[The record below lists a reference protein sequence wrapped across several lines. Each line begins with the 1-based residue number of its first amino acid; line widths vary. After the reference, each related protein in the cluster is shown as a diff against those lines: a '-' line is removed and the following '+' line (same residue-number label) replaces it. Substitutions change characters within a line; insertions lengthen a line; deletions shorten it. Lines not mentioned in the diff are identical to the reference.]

1 MNEQRV
7 VNAKVV
13 GNKGNIWNKILL
25 AIVLVC
31 VGAAGM
37 YAVMKLNPGTTVVNK
52 LEKEVT
58 VNENGIADAVEKVYN
73 SVVVVENYRSNKLQA
88 TGTGFIFKKDGNK
101 YYTNNL
107 ENIEIHKKNSD
118 DLVSD
123 VEVISLG
130 YNLFKRFGL
139 EDIELSIN
147 CNEEVLNLLEALEI
161 YCINDIESNE
171 LTWNYIYED
180 VIVGVGCKNNNEINI
195 KINIE
200 TLINEVINI
209 IRDNA
214 LDMNID
220 VCIIG
225 VSEEESYHA
234 LKIAQEL
241 RMNNINVVLNEKV
254 NSKFNINL
262 DDETLSKGIVSI
274 KDNYTNEE
282 IKLDEADILEYVLGN
297 I

>member
-1 MNEQRV
+1 M
-7 VNAKVV
+7 
-13 GNKGNIWNKILL
+13 ILCGKKARL
-25 AIVLVC
+25 YNCLIEI
-31 VGAAGM
+31 
-37 YAVMKLNPGTTVVNK
+37 LNQHMDN
-52 LEKEVT
+52 
-58 VNENGIADAVEKVYN
+58 YN
-73 SVVVVENYRSNKLQA
+73 YE
-88 TGTGFIFKKDGNK
+88 FIIGKKDSNK

-139 EDIELSIN
+139 EDIELSIS

-161 YCINDIESNE
+161 YCISDIESNE
-171 LTWNYIYED
+171 LNWNYIYED

-200 TLINEVINI
+200 TLINEVMNI

>member
-1 MNEQRV
+1 M
-7 VNAKVV
+7 
-13 GNKGNIWNKILL
+13 ILCGKKARL
-25 AIVLVC
+25 YNCLIEI
-31 VGAAGM
+31 
-37 YAVMKLNPGTTVVNK
+37 LNQHMDN
-52 LEKEVT
+52 
-58 VNENGIADAVEKVYN
+58 YN
-73 SVVVVENYRSNKLQA
+73 YE
-88 TGTGFIFKKDGNK
+88 FIIGKKDRNK

-139 EDIELSIN
+139 EDIELSIS

-161 YCINDIESNE
+161 YCISDIESNE
-171 LTWNYIYED
+171 LNWNYIYED

-200 TLINEVINI
+200 TLINEVMNI

-241 RMNNINVVLNEKV
+241 RMNN
-254 NSKFNINL
+254 
-262 DDETLSKGIVSI
+262 T
-274 KDNYTNEE
+274 DNYQ
-282 IKLDEADILEYVLGN
+282 KCLGQFHLN
-297 I
+297 R

>member
-1 MNEQRV
+1 M
-7 VNAKVV
+7 
-13 GNKGNIWNKILL
+13 ILCGKKARL
-25 AIVLVC
+25 YNCLIEI
-31 VGAAGM
+31 
-37 YAVMKLNPGTTVVNK
+37 LNQHMDN
-52 LEKEVT
+52 
-58 VNENGIADAVEKVYN
+58 YN
-73 SVVVVENYRSNKLQA
+73 YE
-88 TGTGFIFKKDGNK
+88 FIIGKNDGNK

-107 ENIEIHKKNSD
+107 ENIEIHKINSD

-139 EDIELSIN
+139 EDIELSIS
-147 CNEEVLNLLEALEI
+147 CNEVVLNLLEALEI

>member
-1 MNEQRV
+1 MILCGKKARLYNCLIEILNQHMD
-7 VNAKVV
+7 NY
-13 GNKGNIWNKILL
+13 NYEFNI
-25 AIVLVC
+25 
-31 VGAAGM
+31 G
-37 YAVMKLNPGTTVVNK
+37 
-52 LEKEVT
+52 
-58 VNENGIADAVEKVYN
+58 
-73 SVVVVENYRSNKLQA
+73 
-88 TGTGFIFKKDGNK
+88 KKDGNK

-118 DLVSD
+118 YLVSD

-200 TLINEVINI
+200 TLINEVMNI
-209 IRDNA
+209 IIDNA

-220 VCIIG
+220 VCTIG

-282 IKLDEADILEYVLGN
+282 FKLDEADILEYVLGN

>member
-1 MNEQRV
+1 M
-7 VNAKVV
+7 
-13 GNKGNIWNKILL
+13 ILCGKKARL
-25 AIVLVC
+25 YNCLIEI
-31 VGAAGM
+31 
-37 YAVMKLNPGTTVVNK
+37 LNQHMDN
-52 LEKEVT
+52 
-58 VNENGIADAVEKVYN
+58 YN
-73 SVVVVENYRSNKLQA
+73 YE
-88 TGTGFIFKKDGNK
+88 FIIGKKDANK

-139 EDIELSIN
+139 DDIELSIS

-171 LTWNYIYED
+171 LNWNYIYED

-200 TLINEVINI
+200 TLINEVMNI

>member
-1 MNEQRV
+1 M
-7 VNAKVV
+7 
-13 GNKGNIWNKILL
+13 ILCGKKARL
-25 AIVLVC
+25 YNCLIEI
-31 VGAAGM
+31 
-37 YAVMKLNPGTTVVNK
+37 LNQHMDN
-52 LEKEVT
+52 
-58 VNENGIADAVEKVYN
+58 YN
-73 SVVVVENYRSNKLQA
+73 YE
-88 TGTGFIFKKDGNK
+88 FIIGKQDGNK

-139 EDIELSIN
+139 EDIELSIS

-171 LTWNYIYED
+171 LNWNYIYED

-200 TLINEVINI
+200 ILINEVMNI

>member
-1 MNEQRV
+1 M
-7 VNAKVV
+7 
-13 GNKGNIWNKILL
+13 ILCGKKARL
-25 AIVLVC
+25 YNCLIEI
-31 VGAAGM
+31 
-37 YAVMKLNPGTTVVNK
+37 LNQHMDN
-52 LEKEVT
+52 
-58 VNENGIADAVEKVYN
+58 YN
-73 SVVVVENYRSNKLQA
+73 YE
-88 TGTGFIFKKDGNK
+88 FIIGKQDGNK

-107 ENIEIHKKNSD
+107 ENIEIYKKNSD

-139 EDIELSIN
+139 EDIELSIS

-171 LTWNYIYED
+171 LNWNYIYED

-254 NSKFNINL
+254 NSKSNINL

>member
-1 MNEQRV
+1 M
-7 VNAKVV
+7 
-13 GNKGNIWNKILL
+13 ILCGKKARL
-25 AIVLVC
+25 YNCLIEI
-31 VGAAGM
+31 
-37 YAVMKLNPGTTVVNK
+37 LNQHMDN
-52 LEKEVT
+52 
-58 VNENGIADAVEKVYN
+58 YN
-73 SVVVVENYRSNKLQA
+73 YE
-88 TGTGFIFKKDGNK
+88 FIIGKKDRNK

-139 EDIELSIN
+139 EDIELSIS

-161 YCINDIESNE
+161 YCISDIESNE
-171 LTWNYIYED
+171 LNWNYIYED

-200 TLINEVINI
+200 TLINEVMNI

>member
-1 MNEQRV
+1 M
-7 VNAKVV
+7 
-13 GNKGNIWNKILL
+13 ILCGKKARL
-25 AIVLVC
+25 YNCLIEI
-31 VGAAGM
+31 
-37 YAVMKLNPGTTVVNK
+37 LNQHMDN
-52 LEKEVT
+52 
-58 VNENGIADAVEKVYN
+58 YN
-73 SVVVVENYRSNKLQA
+73 YE
-88 TGTGFIFKKDGNK
+88 FIIGKQDGNK

-171 LTWNYIYED
+171 LNWNYIYED

-200 TLINEVINI
+200 ILINEVMNI

>member
-1 MNEQRV
+1 M
-7 VNAKVV
+7 
-13 GNKGNIWNKILL
+13 ILCGKKARL
-25 AIVLVC
+25 YNCLIEI
-31 VGAAGM
+31 
-37 YAVMKLNPGTTVVNK
+37 LNQHMDN
-52 LEKEVT
+52 
-58 VNENGIADAVEKVYN
+58 YN
-73 SVVVVENYRSNKLQA
+73 YE
-88 TGTGFIFKKDGNK
+88 FIIGKQDGNK

-123 VEVISLG
+123 VEAISLG

-139 EDIELSIN
+139 EDIELSIS

-171 LTWNYIYED
+171 LNWNYIYED

-200 TLINEVINI
+200 TLINEVVNI

>member
-1 MNEQRV
+1 MV
-7 VNAKVV
+7 I
-13 GNKGNIWNKILL
+13 NIILIIWKIL
-25 AIVLVC
+25 
-31 VGAAGM
+31 
-37 YAVMKLNPGTTVVNK
+37 K
-52 LEKEVT
+52 
-58 VNENGIADAVEKVYN
+58 
-73 SVVVVENYRSNKLQA
+73 
-88 TGTGFIFKKDGNK
+88 FI
-101 YYTNNL
+101 
-107 ENIEIHKKNSD
+107 KKNSD

-139 EDIELSIN
+139 DDIELRIS

-200 TLINEVINI
+200 ILINEVMNI

>member
-1 MNEQRV
+1 M
-7 VNAKVV
+7 
-13 GNKGNIWNKILL
+13 ILCGKKARL
-25 AIVLVC
+25 YNCLIEI
-31 VGAAGM
+31 
-37 YAVMKLNPGTTVVNK
+37 LNQHMDN
-52 LEKEVT
+52 
-58 VNENGIADAVEKVYN
+58 YN
-73 SVVVVENYRSNKLQA
+73 YE
-88 TGTGFIFKKDGNK
+88 FIIGKKDRNK

-139 EDIELSIN
+139 DDIELSIS

-171 LTWNYIYED
+171 LNWNYIYED

-200 TLINEVINI
+200 TLINEVMNI

-225 VSEEESYHA
+225 ISEEESYHA

>member
-1 MNEQRV
+1 M
-7 VNAKVV
+7 
-13 GNKGNIWNKILL
+13 ILCGKKARL
-25 AIVLVC
+25 YNCLIEI
-31 VGAAGM
+31 
-37 YAVMKLNPGTTVVNK
+37 LNQHMDN
-52 LEKEVT
+52 
-58 VNENGIADAVEKVYN
+58 YN
-73 SVVVVENYRSNKLQA
+73 YE
-88 TGTGFIFKKDGNK
+88 FIIGKKDGNK

-200 TLINEVINI
+200 TLINEVMNI

-282 IKLDEADILEYVLGN
+282 IKLDGADILEYVLGN

>member
-1 MNEQRV
+1 MNHS
-7 VNAKVV
+7 
-13 GNKGNIWNKILL
+13 
-25 AIVLVC
+25 
-31 VGAAGM
+31 
-37 YAVMKLNPGTTVVNK
+37 
-52 LEKEVT
+52 
-58 VNENGIADAVEKVYN
+58 D
-73 SVVVVENYRSNKLQA
+73 
-88 TGTGFIFKKDGNK
+88 
-101 YYTNNL
+101 
-107 ENIEIHKKNSD
+107 IEIHKKNSD

-139 EDIELSIN
+139 EDIELSIS

-171 LTWNYIYED
+171 LNWNYIYED

-200 TLINEVINI
+200 ILINEVMNI

>member
-1 MNEQRV
+1 M
-7 VNAKVV
+7 
-13 GNKGNIWNKILL
+13 ILCGKKARL
-25 AIVLVC
+25 YNCLIEI
-31 VGAAGM
+31 
-37 YAVMKLNPGTTVVNK
+37 LNQHMDN
-52 LEKEVT
+52 
-58 VNENGIADAVEKVYN
+58 YN
-73 SVVVVENYRSNKLQA
+73 YE
-88 TGTGFIFKKDGNK
+88 FIIGKKDGNK
-101 YYTNNL
+101 YYANNL
-107 ENIEIHKKNSD
+107 ENIEIHKINSD

-200 TLINEVINI
+200 ILINEVMNI

>member
-1 MNEQRV
+1 M
-7 VNAKVV
+7 
-13 GNKGNIWNKILL
+13 ILCGKKARL
-25 AIVLVC
+25 YNCLIEI
-31 VGAAGM
+31 
-37 YAVMKLNPGTTVVNK
+37 LNQHMDN
-52 LEKEVT
+52 
-58 VNENGIADAVEKVYN
+58 YN
-73 SVVVVENYRSNKLQA
+73 YE
-88 TGTGFIFKKDGNK
+88 FIIG
-101 YYTNNL
+101 
-107 ENIEIHKKNSD
+107 NIEIHKKNSD

-139 EDIELSIN
+139 EDIELSIS

-161 YCINDIESNE
+161 YCINDNESNE
-171 LTWNYIYED
+171 LNWNYIYED

-200 TLINEVINI
+200 TLINEVMNI

>member
-1 MNEQRV
+1 M
-7 VNAKVV
+7 
-13 GNKGNIWNKILL
+13 ILCGKKARL
-25 AIVLVC
+25 YNCLIEI
-31 VGAAGM
+31 
-37 YAVMKLNPGTTVVNK
+37 LNQHMDN
-52 LEKEVT
+52 
-58 VNENGIADAVEKVYN
+58 YN
-73 SVVVVENYRSNKLQA
+73 YE
-88 TGTGFIFKKDGNK
+88 FIIGKKDANK

-139 EDIELSIN
+139 EDIELSIS

-171 LTWNYIYED
+171 LNWNYIYED
-180 VIVGVGCKNNNEINI
+180 VIVGVGCKNNNNKINI

-200 TLINEVINI
+200 TLINEVMNI

-214 LDMNID
+214 LNMNID

>member
-1 MNEQRV
+1 M
-7 VNAKVV
+7 
-13 GNKGNIWNKILL
+13 ILCGKKARL
-25 AIVLVC
+25 YNCLIEI
-31 VGAAGM
+31 
-37 YAVMKLNPGTTVVNK
+37 LNQHMDN
-52 LEKEVT
+52 
-58 VNENGIADAVEKVYN
+58 YN
-73 SVVVVENYRSNKLQA
+73 YE
-88 TGTGFIFKKDGNK
+88 FIIGKKDGYK

-139 EDIELSIN
+139 DDIELSIS

>member
-1 MNEQRV
+1 M
-7 VNAKVV
+7 
-13 GNKGNIWNKILL
+13 ILCGKKARL
-25 AIVLVC
+25 YNCLIEI
-31 VGAAGM
+31 
-37 YAVMKLNPGTTVVNK
+37 LNQHMDN
-52 LEKEVT
+52 
-58 VNENGIADAVEKVYN
+58 YN
-73 SVVVVENYRSNKLQA
+73 YE
-88 TGTGFIFKKDGNK
+88 FIIGKQDGNK

-139 EDIELSIN
+139 EDIELSIS
-147 CNEEVLNLLEALEI
+147 CNEVVLNLLEALEI

-200 TLINEVINI
+200 TLINEVMNI

>member
-1 MNEQRV
+1 M
-7 VNAKVV
+7 
-13 GNKGNIWNKILL
+13 ILCGKKARL
-25 AIVLVC
+25 YNCLIEI
-31 VGAAGM
+31 
-37 YAVMKLNPGTTVVNK
+37 LNQHMDN
-52 LEKEVT
+52 
-58 VNENGIADAVEKVYN
+58 YN
-73 SVVVVENYRSNKLQA
+73 YE
-88 TGTGFIFKKDGNK
+88 FIIGKQDGNK

-118 DLVSD
+118 ELVSD

-139 EDIELSIN
+139 DDIELSIS

-200 TLINEVINI
+200 TLINEVMNI

-262 DDETLSKGIVSI
+262 NDETLSKGIVSI

>member
-1 MNEQRV
+1 
-7 VNAKVV
+7 
-13 GNKGNIWNKILL
+13 
-25 AIVLVC
+25 
-31 VGAAGM
+31 
-37 YAVMKLNPGTTVVNK
+37 MKLHGK
-52 LEKEVT
+52 KARL
-58 VNENGIADAVEKVYN
+58 YN
-73 SVVVVENYRSNKLQA
+73 YLIEILNQHMDNYNYEFVLGES
-88 TGTGFIFKKDGNK
+88 DSNK

-107 ENIEIHKKNSD
+107 ENIEIYLKDSN
-118 DLVSD
+118 DLTSD
-123 VEVISLG
+123 VEAISMG

-139 EDIELSIN
+139 EDIELNIN
-147 CNEEVLNLLEALEI
+147 NDNEINNLLNILEI
-161 YCINDIESNE
+161 YCINNIEDE
-171 LTWNYIYED
+171 QLTWNYVYDD
-180 VIVGVGCKNNNEINI
+180 VIIGNGCKSSNQICI

-200 TLINEVINI
+200 ILVDVVYKI

-234 LKIAQEL
+234 LKKAQEL

-262 DDETLSKGIVSI
+262 DDENLSKGIVSI

>member
-1 MNEQRV
+1 M
-7 VNAKVV
+7 
-13 GNKGNIWNKILL
+13 
-25 AIVLVC
+25 
-31 VGAAGM
+31 
-37 YAVMKLNPGTTVVNK
+37 
-52 LEKEVT
+52 
-58 VNENGIADAVEKVYN
+58 
-73 SVVVVENYRSNKLQA
+73 
-88 TGTGFIFKKDGNK
+88 
-101 YYTNNL
+101 

-139 EDIELSIN
+139 DDIELSIS

-171 LTWNYIYED
+171 LNWNYIYED

-200 TLINEVINI
+200 TLINEVMNI

>member
-1 MNEQRV
+1 M
-7 VNAKVV
+7 
-13 GNKGNIWNKILL
+13 ILCGKKARL
-25 AIVLVC
+25 YNCLIEI
-31 VGAAGM
+31 
-37 YAVMKLNPGTTVVNK
+37 LNQHMDN
-52 LEKEVT
+52 
-58 VNENGIADAVEKVYN
+58 YN
-73 SVVVVENYRSNKLQA
+73 YE
-88 TGTGFIFKKDGNK
+88 FIIGKKDSNK

-139 EDIELSIN
+139 EDIELSIS
-147 CNEEVLNLLEALEI
+147 CNEEVLNILEALEI
-161 YCINDIESNE
+161 YCISDIESNE
-171 LTWNYIYED
+171 LNWNYIYED

-200 TLINEVINI
+200 TLINEVMNI

>member
-1 MNEQRV
+1 M
-7 VNAKVV
+7 
-13 GNKGNIWNKILL
+13 ILCGKKARL
-25 AIVLVC
+25 YNCLIEI
-31 VGAAGM
+31 
-37 YAVMKLNPGTTVVNK
+37 LNQHMDN
-52 LEKEVT
+52 
-58 VNENGIADAVEKVYN
+58 YN
-73 SVVVVENYRSNKLQA
+73 YE
-88 TGTGFIFKKDGNK
+88 FIIGKQDGNK

-171 LTWNYIYED
+171 LNWNYIYED

-200 TLINEVINI
+200 TLINEVVNI

>member
-1 MNEQRV
+1 M
-7 VNAKVV
+7 
-13 GNKGNIWNKILL
+13 ILCGKKARL
-25 AIVLVC
+25 YNCLIEI
-31 VGAAGM
+31 
-37 YAVMKLNPGTTVVNK
+37 LNQHMDN
-52 LEKEVT
+52 
-58 VNENGIADAVEKVYN
+58 YN
-73 SVVVVENYRSNKLQA
+73 YE
-88 TGTGFIFKKDGNK
+88 FIIRKKDGNK

-139 EDIELSIN
+139 EDIELSIS

-161 YCINDIESNE
+161 YCINDIERNE
-171 LTWNYIYED
+171 LNWNYIYED

-234 LKIAQEL
+234 LKIAQEF

>member
-1 MNEQRV
+1 M
-7 VNAKVV
+7 
-13 GNKGNIWNKILL
+13 ILCGKKARL
-25 AIVLVC
+25 YNCLIEI
-31 VGAAGM
+31 
-37 YAVMKLNPGTTVVNK
+37 LNQHMDN
-52 LEKEVT
+52 
-58 VNENGIADAVEKVYN
+58 YN
-73 SVVVVENYRSNKLQA
+73 YE
-88 TGTGFIFKKDGNK
+88 FIIGKKDGSK

-200 TLINEVINI
+200 TLINEVMNI

>member
-1 MNEQRV
+1 M
-7 VNAKVV
+7 
-13 GNKGNIWNKILL
+13 ILCGKKARL
-25 AIVLVC
+25 YNCLIEI
-31 VGAAGM
+31 
-37 YAVMKLNPGTTVVNK
+37 LNQHMDN
-52 LEKEVT
+52 
-58 VNENGIADAVEKVYN
+58 YN
-73 SVVVVENYRSNKLQA
+73 YE
-88 TGTGFIFKKDGNK
+88 FIIGKQDGNK

-139 EDIELSIN
+139 EDIELSIS

-171 LTWNYIYED
+171 LNWNYIYED

-200 TLINEVINI
+200 TLINEVVNI

>member
-1 MNEQRV
+1 M
-7 VNAKVV
+7 
-13 GNKGNIWNKILL
+13 ILCGKKARL
-25 AIVLVC
+25 YNCLIEI
-31 VGAAGM
+31 
-37 YAVMKLNPGTTVVNK
+37 LNQHMDN
-52 LEKEVT
+52 
-58 VNENGIADAVEKVYN
+58 YN
-73 SVVVVENYRSNKLQA
+73 YE
-88 TGTGFIFKKDGNK
+88 FIIGKKDSNK

-139 EDIELSIN
+139 DDIELSIS

-161 YCINDIESNE
+161 YCISDIESNE
-171 LTWNYIYED
+171 LNWNYIYED

-200 TLINEVINI
+200 TLINEVMNI